1 MRKQAKGLARKAHE
15 WACAGGTQA
24 GRDAGDIVARV
35 FTGIVRELGHVEA
48 VEAAAHGVR
57 LLVHA
62 PETATGVS
70 AGDSVAVNGVCL
82 TVTESGDGIL
92 AFDAVPETLRR
103 STLGRLEPGGD
114 VNVEPALEAG
124 DPVGGH
130 FVQGHVDGVG
140 RVRRVTEEGLEIEA
154 GPEILRY
161 CVEKGS
167 ISVEGVSLTIAAL
180 DDEAF
185 TVALVPHTREVTT
198 LGRAAEGDELNLEVD
213 MLAKYVEKLAAR

>member
-1 MRKQAKGLARKAHE
+1 
-15 WACAGGTQA
+15 
-24 GRDAGDIVARV
+24 V
-35 FTGIVRELGHVEA
+35 FTGIVRELGRVEA
-48 VEAAAHGVR
+48 VEEAAQRVR
-57 LLVHA
+57 LRVHA

-70 AGDSVAVNGVCL
+70 AGDSISVNGVCL
-82 TVTESGDGIL
+82 TVTEAVDGVL

-103 STLGRLEPGGD
+103 STLGRLEQGGN

-167 ISVEGVSLTIAAL
+167 IAVEGVSLTIAGL
-180 DDEAF
+180 DDDAF
-185 TVALVPHTREVTT
+185 TVALVPHTRDVTT
-198 LGRAAEGDELNLEVD
+198 LGRVAEGGELNLEVD
-213 MLAKYVEKLAAR
+213 MLAKYVEKLVT

>member
-1 MRKQAKGLARKAHE
+1 
-15 WACAGGTQA
+15 
-24 GRDAGDIVARV
+24 V
-35 FTGIVRELGHVEA
+35 FTGIVREVGRVQA
-48 VEAAAHGVR
+48 VERADQGVR
-57 LLVHA
+57 LRVHA
-62 PETATGVS
+62 PQTAARVS
-70 AGDSVAVNGVCL
+70 AGDSVSVNGVCL
-82 TVTESGDGIL
+82 TVTENGDGVL

-103 STLGRLEPGGD
+103 STLGRLEEGSG

-140 RVRRVTEEGLEIEA
+140 RVRRVTAEGLEIEA

-167 ISVEGVSLTIAAL
+167 IAVEGVSLTIAAL

-198 LGRAAEGDELNLEVD
+198 LGRVGEGDELNLEVD

>member
-1 MRKQAKGLARKAHE
+1 
-15 WACAGGTQA
+15 
-24 GRDAGDIVARV
+24 V
-35 FTGIVRELGHVEA
+35 FTGIVRELGRVEA
-48 VEAAAHGVR
+48 VERADQGVR
-57 LLVHA
+57 LRVQA
-62 PETATGVS
+62 PETAAGVS
-70 AGDSVAVNGVCL
+70 AGDSVSVNGVCL
-82 TVTESGDGIL
+82 TVTESGDGVL

-103 STLGRLEPGGD
+103 STLGRLEEGGD

-140 RVRRVTEEGLEIEA
+140 RVRRVSDEGLEIEA

-167 ISVEGVSLTIAAL
+167 IAVEGVSLTIAAL
-180 DDEAF
+180 GDEAF

-198 LGRAAEGDELNLEVD
+198 LGRVDEGDELNLEVD
-213 MLAKYVEKLAAR
+213 MLAKYVEKLAGR

>member
-1 MRKQAKGLARKAHE
+1 M
-15 WACAGGTQA
+15 
-24 GRDAGDIVARV
+24 
-35 FTGIVRELGHVEA
+35 FTGIVRELGRVEA
-48 VEAAAHGVR
+48 VERAEQGVR
-57 LLVHA
+57 LRVRA
-62 PETATGVS
+62 PETAGGAS
-70 AGDSVAVNGVCL
+70 AGDSVSVNGVCL
-82 TVTESGDGIL
+82 TVTESGDGVL

-103 STLGRLEPGGD
+103 STLGKLEEGGD

-167 ISVEGVSLTIAAL
+167 IAVEGVSLTIAAL
-180 DDEAF
+180 DEGAF

-198 LGRAAEGDELNLEVD
+198 LGRVAEGDELNLEVD
-213 MLAKYVEKLAAR
+213 MLAKYVEKLA

>member
-1 MRKQAKGLARKAHE
+1 M
-15 WACAGGTQA
+15 
-24 GRDAGDIVARV
+24 
-35 FTGIVRELGHVEA
+35 FTGIVRELGRVEA
-48 VEAAAHGVR
+48 VERADQGVR
-57 LLVHA
+57 LRVQA
-62 PETATGVS
+62 PETAAGVS
-70 AGDSVAVNGVCL
+70 AGDSVSVNGVCL
-82 TVTESGDGIL
+82 TVTESGDGVL

-103 STLGRLEPGGD
+103 STLGRLEEGGD

-140 RVRRVTEEGLEIEA
+140 RVRRVSDEGLEIEA

-167 ISVEGVSLTIAAL
+167 IAVEGVSLTIAAL
-180 DDEAF
+180 GDEAF

-198 LGRAAEGDELNLEVD
+198 LGRVDEGDELNLEVD
-213 MLAKYVEKLAAR
+213 MLAKYVEKLAGR